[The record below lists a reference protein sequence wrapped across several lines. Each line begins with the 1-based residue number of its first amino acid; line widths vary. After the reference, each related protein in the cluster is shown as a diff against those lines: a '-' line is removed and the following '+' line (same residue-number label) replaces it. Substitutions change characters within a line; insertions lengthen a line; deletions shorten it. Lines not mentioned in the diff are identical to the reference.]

1 MSIDAIHIAQR
12 AERAVLPLLTELLAP
27 GEQENR
33 IALGELYAGDEYIQ
47 VQLVAPAAP
56 RSALDDDSVM
66 GTSAGDIWRKP
77 DGNAGQAGRRA
88 GCAGFVWGGQ
98 NHRRQPERL
107 GRC

>member
-1 MSIDAIHIAQR
+1 MSIDAIHIAK
-12 AERAVLPLLTELLAP
+12 RAVLPLLTELLAT

-33 IALGELYAGDEYIQ
+33 IALGELYSGDEYIQ
-47 VQLVAPAAP
+47 VQLVVTSRPADL
-56 RSALDDDSVM
+56 LDDDSVM
-66 GTSAGDIWRKP
+66 GMRHERHLCKP